1 MPDRILVVEDDS
13 VVAETLEA
21 YLQRAGYDVRLVRD
35 GRQGL
40 ALASAGTFALVILDL
55 MIPGLSGLDVCRE
68 LRKVS
73 RVPILMLTAR
83 TTEDD
88 RVRGF
93 ERGADDYVA
102 KPFAPREVVCRVEAL
117 LRRAGTAEASAPG
130 ADSHGAL
137 ALDRWARVVRV
148 DGRPVDLTRTE
159 FGLLD
164 AVIRAGGRPLT
175 REELIGRV
183 FGPDYE
189 GTDRTVDTH
198 LANLR
203 RKLDPDRPQRFITTS
218 HGIGYRWSGKD
229 A

>member
-1 MPDRILVVEDDS
+1 MPDRILVVEDDV

-21 YLQRAGYDVRLVRD
+21 YLQRAGYDVRVVRD

-73 RVPILMLTAR
+73 RVPVLMLTAR

-102 KPFAPREVVCRVEAL
+102 ARGRRRPRRPARNRTAPSPSIAGHASSVSTGVPSTS
-117 LRRAGTAEASAPG
+117 RAPSSACSTPSSVRG
-130 ADSHGAL
+130 AVHS
-137 ALDRWARVVRV
+137 RAR
-148 DGRPVDLTRTE
+148 
-159 FGLLD
+159 
-164 AVIRAGGRPLT
+164 
-175 REELIGRV
+175 
-183 FGPDYE
+183 
-189 GTDRTVDTH
+189 
-198 LANLR
+198 N
-203 RKLDPDRPQRFITTS
+203 
-218 HGIGYRWSGKD
+218 
-229 A
+229 